1 MREQEMIEV
10 VMHQQH
16 AEDYH
21 EIALVGLERRDGADQ
36 DGEQHDYAGSCQKAE
51 IVGDHALAA
60 HQALHERAGDF
71 AALVAQAV
79 DQPQQEQVLEGV
91 PGVVAL
97 EEDVEIGAHGE
108 AEGNHR
114 GDGDEQGFG
123 DAAAAFAEFGD
134 GLGDPDRKKEE
145 EDHAGQNGKMEGAQ
159 EIGIGQNHAA
169 DQEQAQGHFIE
180 ADGIEARQHQAVIEK
195 AGPGLLGYGG
205 AGAVAISEVDD
216 LVQNV
221 ERRPGK
227 EEGDEGGVVIH
238 AEQNHDHR
246 EDEGKGDVGVMARA
260 ELAVEQRVSDGG
272 EEVRSTDQQR
282 HADIDEV
289 NRLSGAHPAGG
300 LGEPGDQK
308 GKGHK
313 DGAENDERQVPRGF
327 IDPTRL
333 SPGQERGRPSNSR
346 HIG

>member
-1 MREQEMIEV
+1 MREQEVIEV
-10 VMHQQH
+10 VVHQQD
-16 AEDYH
+16 AQDYH
-21 EIALVGLERRDGADQ
+21 EIALVGLERGDGADQ
-36 DGEQHDYAGSCQKAE
+36 NGEQHDHAGSRQKAE
-51 IVGDHALAA
+51 IVRDHALAA
-60 HQALHERAGDF
+60 HQALHERARDF

-134 GLGDPDRKKEE
+134 GLGDPGEQKEE

-169 DQEQAQGHFIE
+169 DHEQAQRHLIE
-180 ADGIEARQHQAVIEK
+180 ANGIEAGGQWGVIQK
-195 AGPGLLGYGG
+195 AGPALLGYGG
-205 AGAVAISEVDD
+205 TGAVAIGEVDD

-221 ERRPGK
+221 ERRPGEK
-227 EEGDEGGVVIH
+227 EGDEGGVVIH

-246 EDEGKGDVGVMARA
+246 EDEGKGDVDVVARA
-260 ELAVEQRVSDGG
+260 ELAVEQRIGDGG
-272 EEVRSTDQQR
+272 EQVRSADQQGD
-282 HADIDEV
+282 ADVDEV
-289 NRLSGAHPAGG
+289 NGLGGAHPAGG

-308 GKGHK
+308 GKGHQ
-313 DGAENDERQVPRGF
+313 DCAENDERQVPRRFVDAG
-327 IDPTRL
+327 
-333 SPGQERGRPSNSR
+333 GRR
-346 HIG
+346 IV